1 MRIKDITGDAE
12 ITLKTLHDDEGV
24 TGQEE
29 SPGKRHVRIEARS
42 PKEKR

>member
-1 MRIKDITGDAE
+1 MRIKDSTGEAE

-24 TGQEE
+24 TSQEE

-42 PKEKR
+42 SKEKR